1 MTMSRFLASG
11 KFLAL
16 VMTLVIAGGIGY
28 WAWSGMKAP
37 PVAAPSAIVTTPP
50 GWVKLD
56 GGGFTLYAPP
66 SAQLRK
72 ARGAGFTYGDVIGT
86 PYCIRFQAGP
96 HAGLMMTKKSH
107 PDFSESTLVVDGRPA
122 TLRQGFLSANEQQF
136 WFPGCGAPVY
146 FGLFVAPRTPG
157 GEIFVL
163 EVAAANEDARD
174 DIVMMFKS
182 IRFAK

>member
-1 MTMSRFLASG
+1 MNRFLASG

-16 VMTLVIAGGIGY
+16 LLTLVIAAGFGY

-56 GGGFTLYAPP
+56 GGSFTLYAPP
-66 SAQLRK
+66 GSQLRK
-72 ARGAGFTYGDVIGT
+72 ARGAGFTYGDIVGS

-107 PDFSESTLVVDGRPA
+107 PDYAESTIVVDGHPA
-122 TLRQGFLSANEQQF
+122 TLRQAVLSANEQQF

-146 FGLFVAPRTPG
+146 LGLLVAPRTRG
-157 GEIFVL
+157 GDSVAI
-163 EVAAANEDARD
+163 EVAAAAEDVQD
-174 DIVMMFKS
+174 NVLMMFKS
-182 IRFAK
+182 IRFAKGG